1 MEARAVVGMVG
12 GRYRL
17 NGLLG
22 EGGMARVF
30 DAFDER
36 LERPV
41 AVKVLRPEIGALPGM
56 RKRFQQEARISA
68 RLVHPHIVAVLDYG
82 EDGSA
87 SYLVMERLPG
97 HTLRDEI
104 ARGPLPTQR
113 VVALSGETLTALA
126 AAHKCGVLHR
136 DIKPSNILLDENGH
150 AVITDFGIAKS
161 FDAPAGSDPTIDL
174 TMTGVVLGTPGYLA
188 PERRAGHTATVQS
201 DLYSVGAVM
210 VEALCGR
217 RPTPGARGRSR
228 TAARSRVC
236 RVARARQP
244 TRASGSGR
252 QTRCSMHSNRPIGV
266 LRRPPRTRARPD
278 SSLRE
283 TDTFPPTSVFHAP
296 PAPPPRTR
304 RHWSR
309 YLLPGLAA
317 AVVAVLLLLFVVEGG
332 RPTAP
337 SDPSTSQAAAVVH
350 PSPSA
355 AEATAIRH
363 VAASLAGAGLPG
375 DRALASSLDATAAAK
390 PGARR
395 ESAAQQ
401 SLNLAGV
408 LLAGGGI
415 TQAQFQDVAS
425 VLQSTGA
432 TVPTTTTTT
441 TTTTTVPVTV
451 PTPPGRGD
459 HKNHG
464 GPAARR
470 RRPSRAP
477 AGNSGT
483 VGDSG
488 NSGNSGLRLRRVVG
502 RSPAARPRAR
512 GTPDDLLGTLR
523 ARGRSGTHMTGT
535 IATVST
541 RSGRA
546 AADGVDHRLRRGS
559 PA

>member
-1 MEARAVVGMVG
+1 MVG

-17 NGLLG
+17 NRLLG

-41 AVKVLRPEIGALPGM
+41 AVKVLRPEIGTLPGM

-104 ARGPLPTQR
+104 AGGPVSAQR
-113 VVALSGETLTALA
+113 VVTLTGETLTALA

-161 FDAPAGSDPTIDL
+161 FDARAGSDPTMDL

-188 PERRAGHTATVQS
+188 PERRAGHSATVQS

-217 RPTPGARGRSR
+217 RPTPGAAVDPDLPPALGSVALRALVTDPRQRFGSADEMLHALRSTGRGPAPAAAGTGTTQQLVGE
-228 TAARSRVC
+228 TAA
-236 RVARARQP
+236 
-244 TRASGSGR
+244 
-252 QTRCSMHSNRPIGV
+252 
-266 LRRPPRTRARPD
+266 
-278 SSLRE
+278 
-283 TDTFPPTSVFHAP
+283 FPPTSVFRAP
-296 PAPPPRTR
+296 PAPPPQARQ

-309 YLLPGLAA
+309 FALPGLAA
-317 AVVAVLLLLFVVEGG
+317 AIVAVLLLLFVVEGG
-332 RPTAP
+332 HPTAP
-337 SDPSTSQAAAVVH
+337 GTPSTSRTDAVVH
-350 PSPSA
+350 PSPSV
-355 AEATAIRH
+355 AESNAIKRVAT
-363 VAASLAGAGLPG
+363 SLAGAGLPG
-375 DRALASSLDATAAAK
+375 DAALASALEATAAAK

-415 TQAQFQDVAS
+415 TQAQFQDVAG

-441 TTTTTVPVTV
+441 TTTTVPATV
-451 PTPPGRGD
+451 PTPPGPGGHKD
-459 HKNHG
+459 HGGIGVGPAG
-464 GPAARR
+464 GPAA
-470 RRPSRAP
+470 
-477 AGNSGT
+477 NS
-483 VGDSG
+483 GDSG
-488 NSGNSGLRLRRVVG
+488 NSGFGLG
-502 RSPAARPRAR
+502 F
-512 GTPDDLLGTLR
+512 GG
-523 ARGRSGTHMTGT
+523 
-535 IATVST
+535 
-541 RSGRA
+541 
-546 AADGVDHRLRRGS
+546 
-559 PA
+559 

>member
-1 MEARAVVGMVG
+1 MVG

-41 AVKVLRPEIGALPGM
+41 AVKVLRPEIATLPGM

-104 ARGPLPTQR
+104 AGGPLPTQR
-113 VVALSGETLTALA
+113 VVALTGETLTALG

-161 FDAPAGSDPTIDL
+161 FDAPASSDPTIDL

-188 PERRAGHTATVQS
+188 PERRAGDSATVQS

-217 RPTPGARGRSR
+217 RPTPGAAVDPDLPPDLGSVALRALVTDPRQRFGSADEMQHALRSAARGPTPAASDTGTTRLLVGE
-228 TAARSRVC
+228 TAA
-236 RVARARQP
+236 
-244 TRASGSGR
+244 
-252 QTRCSMHSNRPIGV
+252 
-266 LRRPPRTRARPD
+266 
-278 SSLRE
+278 
-283 TDTFPPTSVFHAP
+283 FPPTSVFRAP
-296 PAPPPRTR
+296 PAPAPRPRR

-317 AVVAVLLLLFVVEGG
+317 AIVAVLLLLFVFEGG
-332 RPTAP
+332 QPTAP
-337 SDPSTSQAAAVVH
+337 STPSTSHTDAAVH
-350 PSPSA
+350 PSASV
-355 AEATAIRH
+355 AEATAIKR

-375 DRALASSLDATAAAK
+375 DRALAASLDATAGAK
-390 PGARR
+390 PGASR

-415 TQAQFQDVAS
+415 TQEQFQDVAS
-425 VLQSTGA
+425 VLQATGA

-441 TTTTTVPVTV
+441 TTTTVPTTA

-459 HKNHG
+459 HKDHGGPGG
-464 GPAARR
+464 GPAANTGDT
-470 RRPSRAP
+470 
-477 AGNSGT
+477 GNSGF
-483 VGDSG
+483 
-488 NSGNSGLRLRRVVG
+488 GLG
-502 RSPAARPRAR
+502 F
-512 GTPDDLLGTLR
+512 GG
-523 ARGRSGTHMTGT
+523 
-535 IATVST
+535 
-541 RSGRA
+541 
-546 AADGVDHRLRRGS
+546 
-559 PA
+559 

>member
-1 MEARAVVGMVG
+1 VEARAVVGMVG

-41 AVKVLRPEIGALPGM
+41 AVKVLRPETGALPGM

-104 ARGPLPTQR
+104 ARGPLPAER
-113 VVALSGETLTALA
+113 VVALTGETLSALA

-161 FDAPAGSDPTIDL
+161 FDARAGSDPTIDL

-188 PERRAGHTATVQS
+188 PERRAGHSATVQS

-217 RPTPGARGRSR
+217 RPMPGAVVDPDLPPELGSVALCALVTDPRQRFGSADEMQRALRSAARGPAPAAAGAGTTRQLVGE
-228 TAARSRVC
+228 TAA
-236 RVARARQP
+236 
-244 TRASGSGR
+244 
-252 QTRCSMHSNRPIGV
+252 
-266 LRRPPRTRARPD
+266 L
-278 SSLRE
+278 
-283 TDTFPPTSVFHAP
+283 PPTSVLVTPPAPAP
-296 PAPPPRTR
+296 PARR

-309 YLLPGLAA
+309 YLVPGVAA
-317 AVVAVLLLLFVVEGG
+317 AIVAVLLLLFVVEGG
-332 RPTAP
+332 QHAAP
-337 SDPSTSQAAAVVH
+337 SGSSASRTAAVVH
-350 PSPSA
+350 PSPSV
-355 AEATAIRH
+355 AEANAIKQ

-375 DRALASSLDATAAAK
+375 DRALASSMDGTAAAK

-395 ESAAQQ
+395 EAAAQQ

-415 TQAQFQDVAS
+415 TQEQFQDVAS

-441 TTTTTVPVTV
+441 TTTTTVPSSLL
-451 PTPPGRGD
+451 TPPGRSD
-459 HKNHG
+459 HKDHGGPGG
-464 GPAARR
+464 GPAAG
-470 RRPSRAP
+470 P
-477 AGNSGT
+477 AGNSGDT
-483 VGDSG
+483 G
-488 NSGNSGLRLRRVVG
+488 NSGIGLG
-502 RSPAARPRAR
+502 
-512 GTPDDLLGTLR
+512 LG
-523 ARGRSGTHMTGT
+523 G
-535 IATVST
+535 
-541 RSGRA
+541 
-546 AADGVDHRLRRGS
+546 
-559 PA
+559 